1 MKMKIMKRIK
11 YLLVSA
17 LMLTMTSCAELFET
31 FISGELQL
39 AALNDVQLSHHKIDL
54 LVGDT
59 IMFKLAIDPDTF
71 NVQQPTCRWTL
82 SDPETEAVSMIGKR
96 LIARNPGE
104 VEVFLEAVPPGLSID
119 DVPVDSV
126 MRDSCEVTVARR
138 VKPNYLD
145 FPNEM
150 IIIAR
155 LERDGVP
162 VTDSATVSKLQAVID
177 DEVRGHGILRKAFG
191 VHYVELIIY
200 GDELGEQG
208 LIEYFDHD
216 NLQRYTFTEFEF
228 DGNTHGTLSD
238 PIVFNIVTTNDA
250 PLWRLETSSK
260 VH

>member
-1 MKMKIMKRIK
+1 M
-11 YLLVSA
+11 
-17 LMLTMTSCAELFET
+17 MLTMTSCAELFET

-59 IMFKLAIDPDTF
+59 ILFKLALDPDTF

-138 VKPNYLD
+138 VKTNYLD

-177 DEVRGHGILRKAFG
+177 DEVRGHGIVRKAFG

-208 LIEYFDHD
+208 LIEYLDHD

>member
-1 MKMKIMKRIK
+1 MKKLK
-11 YLLVSA
+11 YLLLSTM
-17 LMLTMTSCAELFET
+17 MLTMTSCAELFET

-59 IMFKLAIDPDTF
+59 IVFKLAIDPDTF

-138 VKPNYLD
+138 VKTNYLD
-145 FPNEM
+145 FPHEM

-155 LERDGVP
+155 LERDGMP

-177 DEVRGHGILRKAFG
+177 DEVRGHGIVRKAFG
-191 VHYVELIIY
+191 VHYVELVIY
-200 GDELGEQG
+200 GDELGKQG
-208 LIEYFDHD
+208 IIEYLDHD

-238 PIVFNIVTTNDA
+238 PIVFNIKSALHEALWQVKA
-250 PLWRLETSSK
+250 PTVR
-260 VH
+260 

>member
-1 MKMKIMKRIK
+1 M
-11 YLLVSA
+11 
-17 LMLTMTSCAELFET
+17 MLTMTSCAELFET

-59 IMFKLAIDPDTF
+59 ILFKLALDPDTF

-82 SDPETEAVSMIGKR
+82 SDPDAEAVSMIGKR

-138 VKPNYLD
+138 VKTNYLD

-177 DEVRGHGILRKAFG
+177 DEVRGHGIVRKAFG

-208 LIEYFDHD
+208 LIEYLDHD

>member
-11 YLLVSA
+11 YLLLSTM
-17 LMLTMTSCAELFET
+17 MLTMTSCAELFET

-59 IMFKLAIDPDTF
+59 ILFKLALDPDTF

-138 VKPNYLD
+138 VKTNYLD
-145 FPNEM
+145 FPHEM

-155 LERDGVP
+155 LERDGVA

-177 DEVRGHGILRKAFG
+177 DEVRGHGIVRKAFG

-208 LIEYFDHD
+208 LIEYLDHD
-216 NLQRYTFTEFEF
+216 NLQRYPFTEFEF

>member
-1 MKMKIMKRIK
+1 MKKLK
-11 YLLVSA
+11 YLLLSTM
-17 LMLTMTSCAELFET
+17 MLTMTSCAELFET

-59 IMFKLAIDPDTF
+59 IMFKLALDPDTF

-138 VKPNYLD
+138 VKTNYLD

-177 DEVRGHGILRKAFG
+177 DEVRGHGIVRKAFG
-191 VHYVELIIY
+191 VHYVELVIY
-200 GDELGEQG
+200 GDELGKQG
-208 LIEYFDHD
+208 LIEYFDRD
-216 NLQRYTFTEFEF
+216 NLQRYPFTEFEF

>member
-1 MKMKIMKRIK
+1 MKKLK
-11 YLLVSA
+11 YLL
-17 LMLTMTSCAELFET
+17 LGTMMLTMTSCAELFET

-59 IMFKLAIDPDTF
+59 IMFKLALDPDTF

-138 VKPNYLD
+138 VKTNYLD
-145 FPNEM
+145 FPYEM

-155 LERDGVP
+155 LERNGVT

-177 DEVRGHGILRKAFG
+177 DEVRVAG
-191 VHYVELIIY
+191 
-200 GDELGEQG
+200 QG
-208 LIEYFDHD
+208 LHEKLFVLLRRDA
-216 NLQRYTFTEFEF
+216 
-228 DGNTHGTLSD
+228 
-238 PIVFNIVTTNDA
+238 VFSEGLYAHLRDRRRDVRRPRKNA
-250 PLWRLETSSK
+250 LCSSF
-260 VH
+260 

>member
-1 MKMKIMKRIK
+1 MKKLK
-11 YLLVSA
+11 YLLLSTM
-17 LMLTMTSCAELFET
+17 MLTMTSCAELFET

-59 IMFKLAIDPDTF
+59 ILFKLALDPDTF

-138 VKPNYLD
+138 VKTNYLD

-155 LERDGVP
+155 LERDGVA

-177 DEVRGHGILRKAFG
+177 DEVRGHGIVRKAFG
-191 VHYVELIIY
+191 VHYVELVIY
-200 GDELGEQG
+200 GDELGKQG
-208 LIEYFDHD
+208 LIEYFDRD
-216 NLQRYTFTEFEF
+216 NLQRYPFTEFEF

-238 PIVFNIVTTNDA
+238 PIVFNLKSALHEALWQVKA
-250 PLWRLETSSK
+250 PTVR
-260 VH
+260 

>member
-1 MKMKIMKRIK
+1 M
-11 YLLVSA
+11 
-17 LMLTMTSCAELFET
+17 MLTMTSCAELFET

-59 IMFKLAIDPDTF
+59 ILFKLAIDPDTF

-138 VKPNYLD
+138 VKTNYLD

-177 DEVRGHGILRKAFG
+177 DEVRGHGIVRKAFG
-191 VHYVELIIY
+191 VHYVELVIY

-208 LIEYFDHD
+208 LIEYLDHD
-216 NLQRYTFTEFEF
+216 NLQRYPFTEFEF

-250 PLWRLETSSK
+250 PLWRVE
-260 VH
+260 

>member
-1 MKMKIMKRIK
+1 MKKLK
-11 YLLVSA
+11 YLLLSTM
-17 LMLTMTSCAELFET
+17 MLTMSSCAELFET

-59 IMFKLAIDPDTF
+59 ILFKLALDPDTF

-138 VKPNYLD
+138 VKTNYLD
-145 FPNEM
+145 FPHEM

-155 LERDGVP
+155 LERDGVA

-177 DEVRGHGILRKAFG
+177 DEVRGHGIVRKAFG

-208 LIEYFDHD
+208 LIEYLDHD

>member
-1 MKMKIMKRIK
+1 M
-11 YLLVSA
+11 
-17 LMLTMTSCAELFET
+17 MLTMTSCAELFET

-59 IMFKLAIDPDTF
+59 ILFKLALDPDTF

-138 VKPNYLD
+138 VKTNYLD

-177 DEVRGHGILRKAFG
+177 DEVRGHGIVRKAFG
-191 VHYVELIIY
+191 MHYVELIIY

-208 LIEYFDHD
+208 LIEYLDHD

>member
-1 MKMKIMKRIK
+1 M
-11 YLLVSA
+11 
-17 LMLTMTSCAELFET
+17 MLTMTSCAELFET

-59 IMFKLAIDPDTF
+59 IVFKLAIDPDTF

-138 VKPNYLD
+138 EKVDLEQYPY
-145 FPNEM
+145 EM
-150 IIIAR
+150 LIIGQ
-155 LERDGVP
+155 LQVDGEV
-162 VTDSATVSKLQAVID
+162 VTDADMVSGLQAVIGT
-177 DEVRGHGILRKAFG
+177 EVRGEGVLRSAFG
-191 VHYVELIIY
+191 IPYVELMIRGGEY
-200 GDELGEQG
+200 GEKGT
-208 LIEYFDHD
+208 IEFYDKE
-216 NLQRYTFTEFEF
+216 NLHRVVFTEFEF
-228 DGNTHGTLSD
+228 DGDTYGTLSD
-238 PIVFNIVTTNDA
+238 PIIFNIVTTNDA